1 MATRAGSGY
10 VPGPSF
16 LPPMSTDR
24 RSFLQRLSAGAVAA
38 TVLPGAVP
46 STLGAESAARTTRS
60 ELSALAS
67 ASPRAEEWDL
77 SWTKRLTGKHKA
89 VFDAPEVDSGAGVLR
104 SGLWL
109 AQYAD
114 VLKAAPSDLNS
125 VIVLRHNAI
134 ILAMTPA
141 FWEEYEIG
149 DAKKVTSPID
159 DKPTKKNPALLSQ
172 ADGAPASFA
181 ALALDKQIA
190 NGVIVLACGLA
201 FNEMVGL
208 VSTKHKLK
216 GDEAKA
222 RAMTGLIP
230 GVIMQ
235 PSGFFATT
243 LAQEHGAI
251 YVRGS

>member
-1 MATRAGSGY
+1 M
-10 VPGPSF
+10 P
-16 LPPMSTDR
+16 TDR
-24 RSFLQRLSAGAVAA
+24 RSFLQRLSTGAVAA
-38 TVLPGAVP
+38 TILPGALP
-46 STLGAESAARTTRS
+46 SSLGAESAPRTTRS
-60 ELSALAS
+60 ELAALADTG
-67 ASPRAEEWDL
+67 ALRAEEWDL
-77 SWTKRLTGKHKA
+77 SWTRRLTGKHKA
-89 VFDAPEVDSGAGVLR
+89 VFDAPEVESGAGVLR

-109 AQYAD
+109 RQYAD
-114 VLKAAPSDLNS
+114 VLKAAPSDLSS

-222 RAMTGLIP
+222 RATAGLIP

-243 LAQEHGAI
+243 LAQENGCI